1 MTFDSNRAWQDA
13 VAAVRANR
21 QVLLAL
27 GGVFFLLPALL
38 STMFLSDIQT
48 RILENASKPE
58 LLDKLIR
65 ENMGMLLGFGLG
77 GMAVQLIGYVAVM
90 ALLSDRGRPTVGETI
105 ATGLRGLPTLLLAGL
120 IFGSAALALSTL
132 LSAILGSL
140 LGMVGAGIAVFAL
153 LVLISYA
160 SIKLSLTMPVVVNER
175 VRNPVAALARSWR
188 LTQGNSMRLFGF
200 YSLLFLG
207 YMAIALVAT
216 FIVVAPALLLLGQGQ
231 ASLLVTGL
239 VTGAV
244 GATANVVLTAVLA
257 QVHRQLA
264 GSSADAARTFE

>member
-13 VAAVRANR
+13 MAAVRANR
-21 QVLLAL
+21 EVLLAL
-27 GGVFFLLPALL
+27 GGVFFLLPTLL
-38 STMFLSDIQT
+38 STVFLSDIQT
-48 RILENASKPE
+48 RILENASKAE
-58 LLDKLIR
+58 VLDKLVR

-90 ALLSDRGRPTVGETI
+90 ALLSDRRRPTVGETI

-120 IFGSAALALSTL
+120 VFSAAALAVSTL

-140 LGMVGAGIAVFAL
+140 LGMVGAGIAVFVL
-153 LVLISYA
+153 LVLLTYA
-160 SIKLSLTMPVVVNER
+160 SIKLSLTMPVVVNEGL
-175 VRNPVAALARSWR
+175 RNPVAALARSWR
-188 LTQGNSMRLFGF
+188 LTRGNSLRLFGF

-216 FIVVAPALLLLGQGQ
+216 FVIVGPALLVLGQGP
-231 ASLLVTGL
+231 ASLLATGM

-244 GATANVVLTAVLA
+244 GAAANVILTAVLA
-257 QVHRQLA
+257 QAHRQLA
-264 GSSADAARTFE
+264 GTAPDAAQTFE